1 MTFILLFIDA
11 MATENY
17 NEYMNNIRSIYR
29 QDPEYRQEQA
39 DISKVSN
46 THVLIIQRVYN
57 YSFTIL

>member
-1 MTFILLFIDA
+1 MTIILLFIDA

-46 THVLIIQRVYN
+46 THVLIIQRVYT

>member
-1 MTFILLFIDA
+1 MRIILLFIDA

-57 YSFTIL
+57 YPFILL

>member
-11 MATENY
+11 MATQNY

>member
-1 MTFILLFIDA
+1 MTIILLFIDA

>member
-11 MATENY
+11 MATQNY

-57 YSFTIL
+57 YSLTIL